1 MHLKQRKW
9 WWALAALTVM
19 LVPVLAGCS
28 TQLAQYKASEAVGPQ
43 VDYTITGIDAGAG
56 EMATTQKAIK
66 QYDLNKWQLQTS
78 SSSAMTSTLGKAIK
92 NRQPIVVTG
101 WQPHWMFTKYKLKF
115 LKDPKGVYGKAENIH
130 TIVRKGLKQD
140 KPEAYTV
147 LDRFHW
153 TKEEMSTV
161 MLAVNKGADPKQAAD
176 KWIKNHQQQVNEW
189 TAGVKHVHG
198 DAIKL
203 TYVAWDSEI
212 ASTNVVAEVLRSVGY
227 KVTLQSMEMQPMWA
241 SIATKAADAQVCAW
255 LPNTSGVYY
264 KKYKGQFVD
273 LGVNLRGAK
282 VGLAVPTYMTKVNSI
297 EDLNKK

>member
-1 MHLKQRKW
+1 MKQRQW
-9 WWALAALTVM
+9 WWLLVAAVVL
-19 LVPVLAGCS
+19 LVPTLAGCS
-28 TQLAQYKASEAVGPQ
+28 TDLAQYQANKAVGPQ

-56 EMATTQKAIK
+56 EMATAQKAIK
-66 QYDLNKWQLQTS
+66 KYHLSKWQLQTS

-92 NRQPIVVTG
+92 NRQAIIVTG

-115 LKDPKGVYGKAENIH
+115 LRDPKGVFGKAENIH
-130 TIVRKGLKQD
+130 TVVRKGLKQD

-147 LDRFHW
+147 LNRFHW
-153 TKEEMSTV
+153 TKAEMSKV
-161 MLAVNKGADPKQAAD
+161 MLAVNKGADPKRSAD
-176 KWIKNHQQQVNEW
+176 KWIKQHPQQVRQW

-198 DAIKL
+198 QSLKM
-203 TYVAWDSEI
+203 TYVAWDSEV
-212 ASTNVVAEVLRSVGY
+212 ASTNVVAEVLRSIGY
-227 KVTLQSMEMQPMWA
+227 KVTIQSMEMQPMWA

-264 KKYKGQFVD
+264 RKYRGQFVD

-297 EDLNKK
+297 TDLNKK